1 MKNESF
7 PRART
12 LGAGILCSFVL
23 MSGVAQALAQ
33 SASFSTQAYALIGN
47 THVAADFNGD
57 GKPDLAGSGLMAAS
71 VMLNNGNG
79 TFGPKT
85 DFPVVTYTQD
95 VAAGDFNG
103 DGKIDLAVTIQSPQ
117 ISLAILLGTGTG
129 SFGAPTYYPN
139 AAGFDSPQVLA
150 ADINNDAK
158 LDVVIMHNIDC
169 FTAPCRPARIVTLML
184 GNGDGTLQPGRDIDV
199 NTFPHAMA
207 IGDFNRDGIKD
218 LAVGGENTELSILL
232 GAGGG
237 TFALQPVML
246 LVPGG
251 DLFSACNDVDV
262 ADFNR
267 DGIQDITVPLGNGY
281 GNAIVLGNG
290 DGTFRVSTRII
301 ADAVG
306 APQNDALADYNGD
319 GFIDIARGMADGTH
333 GLMQILHGNG
343 DDTFQ
348 PPVNY
353 VVPPPLS
360 SSGGGFLISA
370 DFNGDSKPD
379 LAMEVRGNNGATDV
393 LLNTSGAPVPPT
405 AATISALTLTPTTVT
420 GGNSASGT
428 VTLSAKAA
436 TSTTVALT
444 SNNASATV
452 PATVTVPAGA
462 TSASFTISTKQVTA
476 AVSAIVRATLNGT
489 SRSATLKINPPTTTT
504 GDTVT
509 ITRAEYDSAKHVLR
523 VEATSTRSTA
533 TLQVFVTNSAQ
544 LIGTLANNGGGKYSG
559 QFSWSVNPQNI
570 TVKSNFGGAKSIAVT
585 VK

>member
-1 MKNESF
+1 MKNAALLSSF
-7 PRART
+7 LLISA
-12 LGAGILCSFVL
+12 
-23 MSGVAQALAQ
+23 VAQALGQ
-33 SASFSTQAYALIGN
+33 SATFTTQAYPLLGN

-57 GKPDLAGSGLMAAS
+57 GKPDLAGSGLKAAS
-71 VMLNNGNG
+71 VMLNNGDG
-79 TFGPKT
+79 TFGPKA

-199 NTFPHAMA
+199 NTFPHSMA

-218 LAVGGENTELSILL
+218 LAVGGENTELSILF
-232 GAGGG
+232 GVGDGS
-237 TFALQPVML
+237 FVRQPIML

-267 DGIQDITVPLGNGY
+267 DGIQDITVPLGNGD
-281 GNAIVLGNG
+281 GQAIVLGNG
-290 DGTFRVSTRII
+290 DGTFRVSTRILT
-301 ADAVG
+301 DAVS
-306 APQNDALADYNGD
+306 APQDDAVADYNGD
-319 GFIDIARGMADGTH
+319 GFLDIARGMADGTR
-333 GLMQILHGNG
+333 GLIQILHGNG
-343 DDTFQ
+343 DGTFQ

-360 SSGGGFLISA
+360 SSGGGFVIAA

-393 LLNTSGAPVPPT
+393 LLNTSGAPVPP
-405 AATISALTLTPTTVT
+405 ASATISGLTLSPSAVT
-420 GGNSASGT
+420 GGSSSTGT
-428 VTLSAKAA
+428 VTLSARAQTA
-436 TSTTVALT
+436 TAIQLA
-444 SNNASATV
+444 SNSGAATV
-452 PATVTVPAGA
+452 PTGVTVAAGA
-462 TSASFTISTKQVTA
+462 SSANFTVRTSQVSTATTARITAS
-476 AVSAIVRATLNGT
+476 LNGAA
-489 SRSATLKINPPTTTT
+489 RSATLTVNAATTAA
-504 GDTVT
+504 DTVT
-509 ITRAEYDSAKHVLR
+509 ISRAEYDTAKRSLR
-523 VEATSTRSTA
+523 VEATSSRASA
-533 TLQVFVTNSAQ
+533 TLQVFVTSTGQ
-544 LIGTLANNGGGKYSG
+544 LIGTLSNNGGGKFSG
-559 QFSWSVNPQNI
+559 QFAWSVNPQNI
-570 TVKSNFGGAKSIAVT
+570 TIRSNFGGQKSGAVAS
-585 VK
+585 K